1 LRLPDDTTPRRIARS
16 PEPQNFPRGDAPEI
30 LLGRMRATRTGCAG
44 PAAVAR
50 DQGIE
55 RKEGEMTSMRER
67 IARRLIDIDPCI
79 SGYHPLHLELKYPI
93 IDAVL
98 DELMQPSDEMVD
110 TIVGGMLKPLNVVT
124 REMAFNSWQAAIRAA
139 KEGN

>member
-1 LRLPDDTTPRRIARS
+1 
-16 PEPQNFPRGDAPEI
+16 
-30 LLGRMRATRTGCAG
+30 MRATRTGCAG